1 MTAAFTD
8 AEILACLRL
17 NGIRGIGPYTANQLL
32 GCFGSATAFWQ
43 AGAEAWQAQEGIGP
57 KLLQALQQS
66 SEAEAEQLLHQCQ
79 SQRIR
84 VLVRDDPQFPE
95 SLRQTD
101 DGPLVLFAFGKLAVL
116 HHPRILAVV
125 GARKASKEGRLITRR
140 WSEYLSSQQV
150 VTVSGMAYGIDAA
163 VHGGAVAVQAPTVAV
178 LGAGLLTLYPMQQ
191 QQVRAIV
198 GQGGCVLSE
207 YLPEQSARPEYF
219 PQRNRIIA
227 GLSTATLVMEAD
239 VASGSLITARHAS
252 RYGREVFAV
261 PGSVLNQNH
270 AGCHQLIRDG
280 AYLAESAD
288 DVMQLMGWQSH
299 AIADASLDDVLAR
312 CNDGEQA
319 VIRALQHDVL
329 HVDQLAEA
337 CACTV
342 PDLAALLLSLEMQAV
357 IESLPGSR
365 YTLRRH

>member
-1 MTAAFTD
+1 MAAVTD
-8 AEILACLRL
+8 TEILACLRL
-17 NGIRGIGPYTANQLL
+17 YGIRGIGPYTANQLL
-32 GCFGSATAFWQ
+32 ASFGSAAAFWQ
-43 AGAEAWQAQEGIGP
+43 AGATAWQAQEGIGP

-66 SEAEAEQLLHQCQ
+66 SEEETEQLLQQCR

-84 VLVRDDPQFPE
+84 LLVRDDPQYPE
-95 SLRQTD
+95 SLRQID
-101 DGPLVLFAFGKLAVL
+101 DAPLVLFAFGNLDVLQASRMLA
-116 HHPRILAVV
+116 IV
-125 GARKASKEGRLITRR
+125 GARKASKEGRLICRR

-227 GLSTATLVMEAD
+227 GLSAATLVMEAD
-239 VASGSLITARHAS
+239 VASGSLITARHAL

-288 DVMQLMGWQSH
+288 DVMQLMGWQSQ
-299 AIADASLDDVLAR
+299 AARDDSLESTLAH

-342 PDLAALLLSLEMQAV
+342 PDLAALLLSLEMQSI